1 MASEDE
7 VLGKVRKVTELAL
20 EDTEFE
26 ARLAEDPWGVAAT
39 YGFTREDAA
48 TALGLDP
55 SAPDAEVAE
64 ALRERVAR
72 TDWGR
77 ELPDVVLDSI
87 P

>member
-1 MASEDE
+1 MASEEE
-7 VLGKVRKVTELAL
+7 VLSKVREVTERAL

-48 TALGLDP
+48 TALGLEP

-64 ALRERVAR
+64 ALKKRVAR

-77 ELPDVVLDSI
+77 ELPDEVLDTI